1 METAFFLKVLN
12 PNRASDDQLN
22 SYFPDMI
29 CLEVGELML
38 ILLTHNIVKDL
49 NAVIFIA
56 DGVLGSPNDTG
67 WISC

>member
-12 PNRASDDQLN
+12 PNRASGDQLN

-38 ILLTHNIVKDL
+38 ILLTHNVVNDL
-49 NAVIFIA
+49 NAVNFSSFS
-56 DGVLGSPNDTG
+56 LT
-67 WISC
+67 